1 MQTPSAASETFDTT
15 ATFDTT
21 IVRRNTRSVKVG
33 DVSIGS
39 AHPVAVQSMINE
51 DTLDIEGSV
60 AGIRR
65 LHEAGCEIVRVTVP
79 SMAHAKALAEIKA
92 RLAATYQAVPLVAD
106 VHHNGMKIALEVAKH
121 VDKVRINPGLY
132 VFEKPEDN
140 RTEYT
145 PAEFDNI
152 GAKIRETLE
161 PLVISLRDQGKAMRI
176 GVNHGSLAE
185 RMLFTYGDTPEGMV
199 ESALEFIRICE
210 SLEFYNLIISLKASR
225 VPVMLATYRLMVQ
238 RMDALGM
245 NYPLHLGVTEAGDGE
260 YGRIKSTAGIGTL
273 LAMGIGDTLR
283 VSLTEAPEKEIPV
296 CYSILQALGLRK
308 TMVEYVACPSCGRT
322 LFNLENV
329 LHKVRNATNH
339 LTGLDIAVMGCI
351 VNGPGEMADADYGYV
366 GKQAGTIALYRG
378 REEIKRVPEAEG
390 VEELI
395 NLIKSDGRWIEPETE
410 GPDKS
415 THESP
420 AALGSESQK
429 SESQKADVRVAAAT
443 VS

>member
-1 MQTPSAASETFDTT
+1 MQTLPNP
-15 ATFDTT
+15 ATSNVTNRQSTDTT
-21 IVRRNTRSVKVG
+21 IHRRQTRPVKVG
-33 DVSIGS
+33 NVTIGGGY
-39 AHPVAVQSMINE
+39 PVVVQSMINE
-51 DTLDIEGSV
+51 DTLDIDGSV
-60 AGIRR
+60 AAIRR
-65 LHEAGCEIVRVTVP
+65 LHEIGCEIVRVTVP
-79 SMAHAKALAEIKA
+79 SMAHAKALAEIKQK
-92 RLAATYQAVPLVAD
+92 LSATYQPVPLVAD

-132 VFEKPEDN
+132 VFEKSKDD

-145 PAEFDNI
+145 QAEFEEI
-152 GAKIRETLE
+152 GEKIRETLE

-185 RMLFTYGDTPEGMV
+185 RMLFSYGDTPEGMV

-210 SLEFYNLIISLKASR
+210 SLDFRNLVISMKASR
-225 VPVMLATYRLMVQ
+225 VPVMLAAYRLMVQ
-238 RMDALGM
+238 RMDELGM
-245 NYPLHLGVTEAGDGE
+245 DYPLHLGVTEAGDGE

-273 LAMGIGDTLR
+273 LAEGIGDTIR

-322 LFNLENV
+322 LFNLEEV
-329 LHKVRNATNH
+329 LHKVREATKH

-366 GKQAGTIALYRG
+366 GKQPGFISLYRG
-378 REEIKRVPEAEG
+378 REEIKRVPESQG

-395 NLIKSDGRWIEPETE
+395 NLIKADDRWVDP
-410 GPDKS
+410 
-415 THESP
+415 
-420 AALGSESQK
+420 
-429 SESQKADVRVAAAT
+429 
-443 VS
+443 

>member
-1 MQTPSAASETFDTT
+1 MQTLDRLST
-15 ATFDTT
+15 ATPDLVDTT
-21 IVRRNTRSVKVG
+21 IHRRKTRPVKVG
-33 DVSIGS
+33 NVTIGS
-39 AHPVAVQSMINE
+39 DYPVVVQSMINE

-60 AGIRR
+60 AAIRR
-65 LHEAGCEIVRVTVP
+65 LHEIGCEIVRVTVP
-79 SMAHAKALAEIKA
+79 SMAHAKSLAKIRTALET
-92 RLAATYQAVPLVAD
+92 TYQPVPLVAD

-132 VFEKPEDN
+132 VFENSNDG
-140 RTEYT
+140 RTDYSE
-145 PAEFDNI
+145 AEFAAI
-152 GAKIRETLE
+152 GEKIRETLE

-199 ESALEFIRICE
+199 ESALEFIRICQ
-210 SLEFYNLIISLKASR
+210 SLDFHNIIISMKASR
-225 VPVMLATYRLMVQ
+225 VPVMLAAYRLMAQ

-245 NYPLHLGVTEAGDGE
+245 DYPLHLGVTEAGDGE

-273 LAMGIGDTLR
+273 LAEGIGDTIR

-322 LFNLENV
+322 LFNLEEV
-329 LHKVRNATNH
+329 LHKVREATNH

-366 GKQAGTIALYRG
+366 GKTPGFISLYRG
-378 REEIKRVPEAEG
+378 REEIRKVPEDQG

-395 NLIKSDGRWIEPETE
+395 KLIKSDDRWVDP
-410 GPDKS
+410 P
-415 THESP
+415 
-420 AALGSESQK
+420 
-429 SESQKADVRVAAAT
+429 VN
-443 VS
+443 